1 MIINKNKKT
10 QINDPVGE
18 TFEECPT
25 KPEDV
30 IETKIP
36 VEYKI
41 RLNHEPDSTSA
52 WCDFNPRTSFT
63 TKKTFRL
70 RKDFFT
76 KIILLSLAIG
86 RCATAKSIE
95 GPSVENK
102 IERGN
107 LANGYFIEQSSRDII
122 KEKIDEET
130 IQAFDCM
137 EESMASAEISLN
149 PPSECKREDASA
161 YHKPI
166 MKRAQVLE
174 KVKRIPVNITTCMIQ
189 WRVNVGW

>member
-1 MIINKNKKT
+1 M
-10 QINDPVGE
+10 
-18 TFEECPT
+18 
-25 KPEDV
+25 
-30 IETKIP
+30 
-36 VEYKI
+36 
-41 RLNHEPDSTSA
+41 
-52 WCDFNPRTSFT
+52 
-63 TKKTFRL
+63 
-70 RKDFFT
+70 

-95 GPSVENK
+95 GSPVGNK

-149 PPSECKREDASA
+149 PPSECKREDGSA
-161 YHKPI
+161 YKKNHHEACSSSGEGKANPRQHHLLHDPLTGQCRLVWRGI
-166 MKRAQVLE
+166 RHRELYAQ
-174 KVKRIPVNITTCMIQ
+174 
-189 WRVNVGW
+189 